1 MRANINNLFLM
12 EALPLTQLAPGQA
25 GHIAAPEPGQPLSL
39 RLRELGFVPGT
50 AVAVVRRG
58 SLGDPIEVELRGYR
72 ICIRRA
78 DLSHVRV
85 VVDGAAR

>member
-1 MRANINNLFLM
+1 MQ
-12 EALPLTQLAPGQA
+12 ALPLTQLAPGQA
-25 GHIAAPEPGQPLSL
+25 GHIAVPEPGQKLSL

-50 AVAVVRRG
+50 PIAVIRRG
-58 SLGDPIEVELRGYR
+58 ALGDPIQVELRGYR

-78 DLSHVRV
+78 DLSDVHV